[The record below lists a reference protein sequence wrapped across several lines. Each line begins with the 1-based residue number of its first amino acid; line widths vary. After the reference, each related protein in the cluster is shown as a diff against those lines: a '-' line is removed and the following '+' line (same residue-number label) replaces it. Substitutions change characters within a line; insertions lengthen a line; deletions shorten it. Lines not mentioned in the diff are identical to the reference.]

1 MKLRRRKMEISMYEF
16 GCRIRFSE
24 IDKSGR
30 LSMHGLLRLFQD
42 CGYNHAVD
50 RGLGLEFTRKT
61 NCTWYLLSWNIVKFE
76 MPYVGQEV
84 IIKTCIY
91 DMQASIAKKSIAM
104 YGTDGRMLAYGDTM
118 WAYMDVSKMQPS
130 IPDAGLWLQ
139 TDFGSKI
146 ELKRELVQ
154 ASDEKY
160 EEYLEKIKSKRL
172 RVIGQLKEIV
182 TYPVTDYLLDVNE
195 HANNVRLTELAMQ
208 AINVDYGC
216 SHLRAEFK
224 SQVKQNTDIH
234 VWVSDKAEN
243 GSKNRLVVFKSD
255 SNEVMAVFELG

>member
-1 MKLRRRKMEISMYEF
+1 MYEF

-24 IDKSGR
+24 TDKSGR

-61 NCTWYLLSWNIVKFE
+61 NCTWYLLSWNIVKLE

-118 WAYMDVSKMQPS
+118 WVYMDVSKMQPS
-130 IPDAGLWLQ
+130 IPSADLWLQ
-139 TDFGSKI
+139 TDFGNKI
-146 ELKRELVQ
+146 ELVQ
-154 ASDEKY
+154 TSDEKY
-160 EEYLEKIKSKRL
+160 EQYLEKTKSKRL
-172 RVIGQLKEIV
+172 RVIGHLKEIA
-182 TYPVTDYLLDVNE
+182 TYPVTAYLLDVNE

-208 AINVDYGC
+208 AINLDYGC
-216 SHLRAEFK
+216 NHLRAEFK
-224 SQVKQNTDIH
+224 SQIKQDSDIH
-234 VWVSDKAEN
+234 VWINEKTKDNSE
-243 GSKNRLVVFKSD
+243 NRLVVFKSD